1 MVARLRYVRNDGG
14 SDTEDRWLKMVLVD
28 GAMRLDGSGRI
39 GSVDETQP
47 LPPPTFSSKAIDR
60 VLLSADQLSTVLGV
74 EVSNDPSLG
83 GTILAMDSSSYGTG
97 DQAGQ
102 VTPRSCEGVVF
113 TGEHE
118 VYSATSFEAIKTQT
132 FGNVYGSA
140 SGRGPYLL
148 RQTAAVFPS
157 AEQAQAVLKAS
168 QARWDVCSKSDVN
181 ATFGYENGRIYTM
194 GTVHIEPNLITVTMA
209 DSNPMIGRDACQ
221 QALGVRD
228 NVVVEAR
235 TCNSEAE
242 LTDDSAAGFPKDP
255 DWAIPE
261 AERVARQMLEN
272 IAP

>member
-1 MVARLRYVRNDGG
+1 VVARLRYVRNDGK

-102 VTPRSCEGVVF
+102 VTPRSCVGVVF

-118 VYSATSFEAIKTQT
+118 VYS
-132 FGNVYGSA
+132 GG
-140 SGRGPYLL
+140 
-148 RQTAAVFPS
+148 
-157 AEQAQAVLKAS
+157 
-168 QARWDVCSKSDVN
+168 
-181 ATFGYENGRIYTM
+181 
-194 GTVHIEPNLITVTMA
+194 
-209 DSNPMIGRDACQ
+209 
-221 QALGVRD
+221 LG
-228 NVVVEAR
+228 
-235 TCNSEAE
+235 
-242 LTDDSAAGFPKDP
+242 
-255 DWAIPE
+255 
-261 AERVARQMLEN
+261 
-272 IAP
+272 